1 MLGETFELVT
11 DKYRMLCE
19 LAVHHPPAIAY
30 YVEGKSGYRRYSTLR
45 PKPKL
50 VKGSI
55 QAVNLNKD
63 YFEFLPHNERFAMR
77 TPGLSIHNIIIGTP
91 YLDLAGKLY
100 LRNMDMP
107 NEKYSVVEFFKRGWS
122 ANSYFRVTADV
133 YSSANEIAYRLEG
146 KWSE

>member
-1 MLGETFELVT
+1 
-11 DKYRMLCE
+11 
-19 LAVHHPPAIAY
+19 
-30 YVEGKSGYRRYSTLR
+30 
-45 PKPKL
+45 
-50 VKGSI
+50 
-55 QAVNLNKD
+55 
-63 YFEFLPHNERFAMR
+63 MR
-77 TPGLSIHNIIIGTP
+77 TPGISIHNIIIGTP

-107 NEKYSVVEFFKRGWS
+107 NERYSVVEFFKRGWS